1 MYSMLYLMREGKVRS
16 ELQKELDG
24 LKCKT
29 PASEFLK
36 HWIFR
41 ELAGAS
47 QVQARRL
54 RDGQGLTDAFGQV
67 HHASDGRK
75 PSSVMA
81 QVNQSYELY
90 LLEPVL
96 DYVNARDADGEFLVD
111 PEQTR
116 LVIWSHDGFNVAVR
130 RKDQIARYQRKL
142 STLVEERAQQIGIP
156 ARLEW
161 RKVGETQQMK
171 RSGVI

>member
-1 MYSMLYLMREGKVRS
+1 MRS
-16 ELQKELDG
+16 ELQKELLE

-29 PASEFLK
+29 PASEFLA

-47 QVQARRL
+47 QIQGRRL
-54 RDGQGLTDAFGQV
+54 RDGHGLSDAFGKV
-67 HHASDGRK
+67 HHAIDGRE

-96 DYVNARDADGEFLVD
+96 DYVNAKDANGKFLVD
-111 PEQTR
+111 PREMR
-116 LVIWSHDGFNVAVR
+116 LLIWSHDGFNIAVR

-142 STLVEERAQQIGIP
+142 STLVEERTQQIGIP

-161 RKVGETQQMK
+161 RKVEETPKKK
-171 RSGVI
+171 RSRFI